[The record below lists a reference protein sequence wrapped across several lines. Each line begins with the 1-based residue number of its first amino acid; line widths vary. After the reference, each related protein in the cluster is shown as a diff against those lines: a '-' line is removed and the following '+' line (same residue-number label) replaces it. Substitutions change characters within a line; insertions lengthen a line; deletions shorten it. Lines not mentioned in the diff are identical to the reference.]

1 MRSVFFAPEHLTEAL
16 TRAHQHWEARRGADP
31 APGTD
36 VPTAFSIAFSRE
48 AGTFG
53 AAIAREVG
61 DRLGWPVYDRELL
74 QRIADDLGIRRI
86 LLESLDERQVSWLSE
101 CMAGLF
107 ATPNVNQVVYF
118 RRLVELLLSL
128 ASHGEC
134 VVVGRAATVIMPAAT
149 TLRVRIVAPL
159 AHRAEAVRRAA
170 GVSLKEATTRIE
182 TTDRDR
188 NRFFTDHFQIDPT
201 DPANYDLVLN
211 GVLKSCGPTHTTCG
225 FPFSFIARSLGIR
238 ARRGNPMKKNE
249 MRTFRNQLQQLE
261 RQLRTDA
268 GTLADEAFHTTE
280 EMAMGNL
287 SN

>member
-1 MRSVFFAPEHLTEAL
+1 MRNGFLAPEHLTEAL

-31 APGTD
+31 ASRTG

-61 DRLGWPVYDRELL
+61 DRLGWPVYDRELM

-134 VVVGRAATVIMPAAT
+134 VVVGRAATVIMPADT
-149 TLRVRIVAPL
+149 SLRVRVVAPL
-159 AHRAEAVRRAA
+159 AHRVEAVRHAD
-170 GVSLKEATTRIE
+170 GVSLKEATTRVE
-182 TTDRDR
+182 TTDRER

-211 GVLKSCGPTHTTCG
+211 VARFSPAECADLVIAALGRLRSHAISSVPPQRVPATAGV
-225 FPFSFIARSLGIR
+225 
-238 ARRGNPMKKNE
+238 
-249 MRTFRNQLQQLE
+249 
-261 RQLRTDA
+261 
-268 GTLADEAFHTTE
+268 
-280 EMAMGNL
+280 
-287 SN
+287 